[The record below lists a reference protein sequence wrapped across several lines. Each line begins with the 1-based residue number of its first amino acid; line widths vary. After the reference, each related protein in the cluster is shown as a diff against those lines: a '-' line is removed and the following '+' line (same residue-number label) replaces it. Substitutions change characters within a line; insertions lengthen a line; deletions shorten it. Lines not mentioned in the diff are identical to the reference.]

1 MPTIYTVI
9 ANGGHASLCPPYKFL
24 QAATTRGPGSTVSDG
39 WHGLLS
45 IVTSE
50 KPTALS

>member
-1 MPTIYTVI
+1 MVGTLRFAHPTNRY
-9 ANGGHASLCPPYKFL
+9 
-24 QAATTRGPGSTVSDG
+24 AATTRGPGSIASEA